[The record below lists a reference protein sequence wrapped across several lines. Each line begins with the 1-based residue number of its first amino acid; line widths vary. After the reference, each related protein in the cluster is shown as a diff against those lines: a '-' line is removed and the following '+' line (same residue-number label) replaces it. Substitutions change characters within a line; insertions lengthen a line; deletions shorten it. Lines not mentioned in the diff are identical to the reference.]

1 MNVDEVKKLTVE
13 KLKTELKSRDLDTSG
28 KKAELVERLETHL
41 QAQPAEASVHA
52 NGTSTSETAHTVS
65 SDAAPAKARKPI
77 VWSAPAPEAAST
89 APDTSEAAGAP
100 AELPAEQAA
109 ETAETEKQKAR
120 GLKFGISTETVDTTF
135 KEAGKRKAEDVETA
149 ALVSD
154 DMIAKRRERFKSEED
169 TESEQKKRERQ
180 ARFNPDASK
189 QAERKER
196 FEKWLPSGG
205 SSAPGMKKSANADV
219 AAALGTSLDN
229 SVPKR
234 GGGGPKGKAASTAPK
249 IEYSEE
255 FKAKAE
261 ARKARFAS
269 KAEA

>member
-1 MNVDEVKKLTVE
+1 
-13 KLKTELKSRDLDTSG
+13 
-28 KKAELVERLETHL
+28 
-41 QAQPAEASVHA
+41 
-52 NGTSTSETAHTVS
+52 
-65 SDAAPAKARKPI
+65 
-77 VWSAPAPEAAST
+77 
-89 APDTSEAAGAP
+89 
-100 AELPAEQAA
+100 
-109 ETAETEKQKAR
+109 
-120 GLKFGISTETVDTTF
+120 
-135 KEAGKRKAEDVETA
+135 
-149 ALVSD
+149 
-154 DMIAKRRERFKSEED
+154 MIAKRRERFKSEED

-261 ARKARFAS
+261 VRSWRKCVSARLRSVGKLRPQLESGAFCILQLEMQSTFVSVLRDYLHIIISMFCSAYV
-269 KAEA
+269 EHMVFCCH